1 MRQRVQAVC
10 PFCGKMF
17 GLELEVETYVSVEP
31 TPSRRES
38 PPPMLRGHEAK
49 IDFVRRAMR
58 ALAAKDP
65 AGQVE
70 LDEIVELAVKV
81 GLTKDEVNQILEEE
95 KIAGRIYEP
104 KPKIFSFT
112 TRPEK
117 A

>member
-17 GLELEVETYVSVEP
+17 NLELEVETYVSVES
-31 TPSRRES
+31 TPSKRES
-38 PPPMLRGHEAK
+38 LPPPLRGHEAK
-49 IDFVRRAMR
+49 VDFVRRATV

-70 LDEIVELAVKV
+70 FDEIVELAGKV
-81 GLTKDEVNQILEEE
+81 GLTKEEVNQILEEE
-95 KIAGRIYEP
+95 KTAGRIYEP
-104 KPKIFSFT
+104 KPRIFSFT
-112 TRPEK
+112 ARPEK